1 MGPTP
6 AGGLDPTSSHIPPMH
21 TALNWVPWRRR
32 AFWVTQALVLATLA
46 VHLVA
51 NELYHHGLIQV
62 PPFVTLVLTIV
73 PVSYAAL
80 RFGLRGSLST
90 AGWIGALLAPNWILL
105 DSTLLFWAEATIL
118 VLLLA
123 IGMVAGWL
131 VDLQRAETTRLVEAG
146 RVRGMERVAEQLP
159 DGVCLTDAASNIMYV
174 NPAWAALQGLGS
186 SQDAV
191 GVPMASFH
199 KHEGAGRGHLPY
211 ELEIPAERP
220 GQSIVSH
227 QRPDGS
233 QFWAAVVTA
242 PMLDEKGRLVGR
254 LSTVRDITEDH
265 DAAVALQEAEQR
277 LRLTFERAPMGI
289 ATVTLD
295 GRFMQVNDAFCQ
307 MLGRTAEEILA
318 LGVRGLTSAGEL
330 AQTEDVLAG
339 REPGTRFI
347 KHFIHGDGHLVSVE
361 VTLSL
366 MHRPDGE
373 PWYRITHYR
382 DVTQEQ
388 ERWQELIKQAFHD
401 PLTGLPNRLLL
412 EDRLTQALTRTGR
425 RRRQVGVLF
434 CDLDGFKAINDRLG
448 HQVGDEILRGVATRL
463 VGSVRGMDTVARI
476 GGDEFVVLLDSVT
489 VPAQAT
495 EVAARILD
503 AIRQPTMV
511 GQEQVP
517 LGISIGIAISSEGGK
532 PGELLRAADSAMYSA
547 KMDGGDGFRLL
558 PSAAVPAAASKVAG
572 GRVRKTKRSRVP
584 SPDHTP
590 SIPTTTPEG
599 GAEAG

>member
-1 MGPTP
+1 MEASP
-6 AGGLDPTSSHIPPMH
+6 ARVPAVPRWL
-21 TALNWVPWRRR
+21 PWRRR
-32 AFWVTQALVLATLA
+32 AFWVTMSLVLAA
-46 VHLVA
+46 VAIHLLDHV
-51 NELYHHGLIQV
+51 LYSHGLIPV
-62 PPFVTLVLTIV
+62 PPFVTLVLTLL
-73 PVSYAAL
+73 PLGYAAL
-80 RFGLRGSLST
+80 RFGLRGALAT
-90 AGWIGALLAPNWILL
+90 AGWIGVLMVPEMILPGFHLLSWA
-105 DSTLLFWAEATIL
+105 DSTVL
-118 VLLLA
+118 VLVLVVGA
-123 IGMVAGWL
+123 AAGRL
-131 VDLQRAETTRLVEAG
+131 VDLQSLAMTRLVDEVRL
-146 RVRGMERVAEQLP
+146 RVVERIAEQLP
-159 DGVCLTDAASNIMYV
+159 DGICLTDPAGTIMYV
-174 NPAWAALQGLGS
+174 NPAWAKIQGLRS
-186 SQDAV
+186 SQDAA
-191 GVPMASFH
+191 GLSLASFH

-347 KHFIHGDGHLVSVE
+347 KHFIHGDGHLVLVE

-366 MHRPDGE
+366 MHRPDGA